1 MIRIAICDDE
11 TAFLTE
17 LCAMLR
23 SWAAS
28 RELVLQL
35 FPFTNGDKLIAA
47 CEESPA
53 DLVILDIM
61 MPFPGGMDT
70 AKALRQKESHVPLIF
85 LTSSPE
91 FALESYEVRAFWYLL
106 KPVSEERLFSVL
118 DQWLTSMQASLRHFA
133 ARTISGYQNIYLR
146 DVEYLEARNKLV
158 AVVFRDGSVLEIK
171 EPFHRCEEF
180 FTPEKGFYKCHRS
193 YLVALN
199 CVETFS
205 KAELRTKS
213 GARIPISRDN
223 GVAFKDA
230 YFAYMFPER

>member
-1 MIRIAICDDE
+1 MIKIAICDDE
-11 TAFLTE
+11 TEFLTE
-17 LCAMLR
+17 LSALLR
-23 SWAAS
+23 AWAAS

-35 FPFTNGDKLIAA
+35 SSFTNGDKLVVA
-47 CEESPA
+47 CEENPA
-53 DLVILDIM
+53 DLVMLDIV
-61 MPFPGGMDT
+61 MPSPGGMDT
-70 AKALRQKESHVPLIF
+70 ARVLRQKDPHVPLIF

-91 FALESYEVRAFWYLL
+91 FALEAYEVRAFWYLL
-106 KPVSEERLFSVL
+106 KPLSEERLFAVL

-158 AVVFRDGSVLEIK
+158 AVFFRDGSVLEIK
-171 EPFHRCEEF
+171 EPFYRCEEF
-180 FTPEKGFYKCHRS
+180 FTPEKGFHKCHRS

-213 GARIPISRDN
+213 GAQIPISRDN
-223 GVAFKDA
+223 AVSFKNA
-230 YFAYMFPER
+230 YFSYMFPDS

>member
-1 MIRIAICDDE
+1 
-11 TAFLTE
+11 
-17 LCAMLR
+17 
-23 SWAAS
+23 
-28 RELVLQL
+28 
-35 FPFTNGDKLIAA
+35 
-47 CEESPA
+47 
-53 DLVILDIM
+53 
-61 MPFPGGMDT
+61 MDT
-70 AKALRQKESHVPLIF
+70 AKALRQKELMCPLIF

>member
-1 MIRIAICDDE
+1 MIKIAICDDE

-17 LCAMLR
+17 LSAMLR

-118 DQWLTSMQASLRHFA
+118 
-133 ARTISGYQNIYLR
+133 
-146 DVEYLEARNKLV
+146 
-158 AVVFRDGSVLEIK
+158 EIK

>member
-1 MIRIAICDDE
+1 MIKIAICDDE

-17 LCAMLR
+17 LSAMLR

-106 KPVSEERLFSVL
+106 NLFRKNGFSLCWINDSPPCRRLFAIS
-118 DQWLTSMQASLRHFA
+118 QPGQSQAIRISTSGMWNIWRPAINWLPSCFETALSWKSKSPSTGAKNFSHRKRASTNATA
-133 ARTISGYQNIYLR
+133 AIWWL
-146 DVEYLEARNKLV
+146 
-158 AVVFRDGSVLEIK
+158 
-171 EPFHRCEEF
+171 
-180 FTPEKGFYKCHRS
+180 
-193 YLVALN
+193 
-199 CVETFS
+199 
-205 KAELRTKS
+205 
-213 GARIPISRDN
+213 
-223 GVAFKDA
+223 
-230 YFAYMFPER
+230 

>member
-1 MIRIAICDDE
+1 MIKIAICDDE

-146 DVEYLEARNKLV
+146 DVEYL
-158 AVVFRDGSVLEIK
+158 
-171 EPFHRCEEF
+171 
-180 FTPEKGFYKCHRS
+180 
-193 YLVALN
+193 VALN

>member
-1 MIRIAICDDE
+1 MIKIAICDDE

-17 LCAMLR
+17 LSAMLR

-28 RELVLQL
+28 RKLVLQL
-35 FPFTNGDKLIAA
+35 FPFTNGDKMIAA

-118 DQWLTSMQASLRHFA
+118 EQWLTSMQASLRHFA
-133 ARTISGYQNIYLR
+133 ARTNLRLSEYLPPGCGISGGPQ
-146 DVEYLEARNKLV
+146 
-158 AVVFRDGSVLEIK
+158 
-171 EPFHRCEEF
+171 
-180 FTPEKGFYKCHRS
+180 
-193 YLVALN
+193 
-199 CVETFS
+199 
-205 KAELRTKS
+205 
-213 GARIPISRDN
+213 
-223 GVAFKDA
+223 
-230 YFAYMFPER
+230 

>member
-1 MIRIAICDDE
+1 MIKIAICDDE

-17 LCAMLR
+17 LSAMLR

-91 FALESYEVRAFWYLL
+91 FALESYEVRAGVSSPFRSPDNLRLSEYL
-106 KPVSEERLFSVL
+106 PPGCG
-118 DQWLTSMQASLRHFA
+118 
-133 ARTISGYQNIYLR
+133 ISGGFKLR
-146 DVEYLEARNKLV
+146 
-158 AVVFRDGSVLEIK
+158 RDLLQGRAAHQIRHTDSHF
-171 EPFHRCEEF
+171 P
-180 FTPEKGFYKCHRS
+180 
-193 YLVALN
+193 
-199 CVETFS
+199 
-205 KAELRTKS
+205 
-213 GARIPISRDN
+213 DN

>member
-1 MIRIAICDDE
+1 
-11 TAFLTE
+11 
-17 LCAMLR
+17 MLR

-146 DVEYLEARNKLV
+146 DVEYL
-158 AVVFRDGSVLEIK
+158 
-171 EPFHRCEEF
+171 
-180 FTPEKGFYKCHRS
+180 
-193 YLVALN
+193 VALN